1 MTSGCGS
8 GGWAEQD
15 VWAGG
20 RDRAGSLRNY
30 PSVSK

>member
-8 GGWAEQD
+8 GGWAEQGGG
-15 VWAGG
+15 AGG
-20 RDRAGSLRNY
+20 RDRAGPLRNY